1 DVGAIKTRMKDYPG
15 ARADLNELLIR
26 YPDCMV
32 ADEALLNLAETTRI
46 SGLYQ
51 EAAKF
56 YEQIFRL
63 NINDE
68 SRRTALLGLGQCAF
82 ESEDHQASV
91 KWFSQA
97 IQTIS
102 NISDDRLGPAYLMAG
117 RSFIELK
124 QYDKAAA
131 AFRMALGGLLDRHEY
146 VQVVLEL
153 VQAECLRENYLQ
165 GLTILESIP
174 EENLNQEDACQVL
187 IAKTKIYR
195 AIGLPETA
203 VTLLRRRVEF
213 IADASLRAKLT
224 LELAECYVLNDD
236 LRIAQKELEDAIYD
250 LPLGYDTQ
258 YGVYLLAKIAY
269 RQGQYDKAQTLCLGT
284 LRTQIKDESLHTEVS
299 ELLGKI
305 YMKQNDYDNAA
316 LAFAGALD
324 QDMLQ

>member
-1 DVGAIKTRMKDYPG
+1 
-15 ARADLNELLIR
+15 
-26 YPDCMV
+26 
-32 ADEALLNLAETTRI
+32 
-46 SGLYQ
+46 
-51 EAAKF
+51 
-56 YEQIFRL
+56 
-63 NINDE
+63 
-68 SRRTALLGLGQCAF
+68 
-82 ESEDHQASV
+82 
-91 KWFSQA
+91 
-97 IQTIS
+97 
-102 NISDDRLGPAYLMAG
+102 
-117 RSFIELK
+117 
-124 QYDKAAA
+124 
-131 AFRMALGGLLDRHEY
+131 
-146 VQVVLEL
+146 
-153 VQAECLRENYLQ
+153 LQ

-236 LRIAQKELEDAIYD
+236 LRIAQKEMEDAIYD

-284 LRTQIKDESLHTEVS
+284 LRTQIKDESLHT
-299 ELLGKI
+299 
-305 YMKQNDYDNAA
+305 
-316 LAFAGALD
+316 LD